1 MLGIYC
7 EFDYQ
12 NEKMKKVLFLS
23 FNYPEGEYGPSTM
36 CSVRIMEEMIRS
48 GLFEVHC
55 VSHREG
61 KNNYNKNQNIII
73 HYLGIKPDRKKHSR
87 NYIHLRQ
94 VLLIPF
100 FPFYHLISDFRYY
113 RECKKIVQNNQFD
126 LIVSQHLSEQSLMSG
141 VLLKKG
147 GYATKHI
154 ALFWDNIYGKFP
166 KVLPK
171 SFVLRRQR
179 RAENFIAK
187 YTDTLI
193 SLYPLKP
200 FHDEYGDVSNA
211 KGKRKYLGIPSIV
224 RPKNSEE
231 SSYKSIILSN
241 KINIIYSG
249 TIFKKEYVEY
259 TASLFNHS
267 MFSKDCNMIF
277 FSRSVADKVYEN
289 LNSSFD
295 GIIQYPGFIPHSELM
310 ALYSKVD
317 FFISFP
323 GIVTAIRSKVYE
335 YMSYGKPILLFY
347 EDENDVNISTF
358 SKYPYCISIDT
369 RLTVEEN
376 VTRLDSFIESTKGK
390 IVQYEMVENLFP
402 LDTVSAYVDLLKS
415 IC

>member
-1 MLGIYC
+1 M
-7 EFDYQ
+7 
-12 NEKMKKVLFLS
+12 NKVLFLS

-36 CSVRIMEEMIRS
+36 CSVRIMEEMARS

-61 KNNYNKNQNIII
+61 KNNYHKNENIII
-73 HYLGIKPDRKKHSR
+73 HYLDIKPDRKKHSR

-94 VLLIPF
+94 ALLIPF
-100 FPFYHLISDFRYY
+100 FPYYHLISDYRYY
-113 RECKKIVQNNQFD
+113 KECKKIVQNNQFD

-141 VLLKKG
+141 VLLKKS
-147 GYATKHI
+147 GYAAKHI

-179 RAENFIAK
+179 IAENFIAK

-200 FHDEYGDVSNA
+200 FHDEYGDVPNA
-211 KGKRKYLGIPSIV
+211 IGKRKYLGIPSII
-224 RPKNSEE
+224 RPQSGQKSMYE
-231 SSYKSIILSN
+231 SVILDK
-241 KINIIYSG
+241 KINFIYSG

-259 TASLFNHS
+259 AANLFNRS
-267 MFSKDCNMIF
+267 RYSKECNMVF
-277 FSRSVADKVYEN
+277 FSRSVEDKVFESIN
-289 LNSSFD
+289 GSID
-295 GIIQYPGFIPHSELM
+295 GTIQYPGFIPHSELM

-323 GIVTAIRSKVYE
+323 GVVTAIRSKVYE

-347 EDENDVNISTF
+347 EDENDVNISSF
-358 SKYPYCISIDT
+358 SKYPYCLSIDT
-369 RLTVEEN
+369 RLPVEEN
-376 VTRLDSFIESTKGK
+376 VAQLESFIQASRGK
-390 IVQYEMVENLFP
+390 NVQYEIVEELFP
-402 LDTVSAYVDLLKS
+402 LDTVSAYVDLMKS